1 MSSDPLEGFVNNWA
15 YLKAELAWLDRLLG
29 LAVARHRQERQAIER
44 VAHSRADR
52 VTSHWWQGLIALD
65 REAGYDECS
74 PQKLN
79 PQGHSTPKTSYQQQL
94 ETRIQTSRQ
103 QGVGL
108 GLPGLCDRLHLTPF
122 EKNLI
127 LMSLA
132 PEINRRYAKLYSYLQ
147 SSSESPKENRIS
159 VELTPTCSSFD
170 LPTVDLALRLLCRT
184 DLEWRKGRAY
194 LNSQSRLIQSGLLQL
209 IACGEEPLLARRLKL
224 IDPLVEYLL
233 AENPTAQGLETLL
246 QFNSLPPER
255 RLLRLQQVTPNTTW
269 EQLILPTPLLT
280 TLQHLSDRVQFWP
293 EVEQAWQTATQQP
306 KSASPLVPGMIVMLV
321 GSAGTGKTMA
331 AEAIAHH
338 LDQDLAYVD
347 LACLPTEDF
356 SRLMQVIL
364 AQAPKVLLLQSAHL
378 WLGRA
383 SGLNEADLHFFWQQ
397 RRQQLGITLFSAAS
411 RQTIKQTWRQQ
422 ADQVLEFPWPTP
434 GDRLKLWQQTFPAT
448 VPLDPDIDWQLL
460 AHKFSL
466 SGGEIRA
473 IAQAATV
480 YAAADSPTLQVK
492 MAHILQA
499 LQQKTAKQP

>member
-1 MSSDPLEGFVNNWA
+1 MSSDPLDGFVSNWA

-29 LAVARHRQERQAIER
+29 LAVARQRQDRQAIER

-74 PQKLN
+74 PQKLTQQN
-79 PQGHSTPKTSYQQQL
+79 HSTRGSYQQQL

-103 QGVGL
+103 QGIGL
-108 GLPGLCDRLHLTPF
+108 GLPRLCDRLHLTSF

-147 SSSESPKENRIS
+147 GSNESPKEGRIS
-159 VELTPTCSSFD
+159 VELTPTCSSFE

-184 DLEWRKGRAY
+184 DLEWRKARAY
-194 LNSQSRLIQSGLLQL
+194 LNTQSRLVQSGLLKL
-209 IACGEEPLLARRLKL
+209 VACGEEPLLARRLKL
-224 IDPLVEYLL
+224 IDPLVDYLL
-233 AENPTAQGLETLL
+233 AENPTDPELDTLL
-246 QFNSLPPER
+246 QLTSLSPER
-255 RLLRLQQVTPNTTW
+255 RSLRLQQVTPSTTW
-269 EQLILPTPLLT
+269 QQLILPAPLLR
-280 TLQHLSDRVQFWP
+280 TLQHLGDRVQFWP
-293 EVEQAWQTATQQP
+293 EVEQVWQTATQQP
-306 KSASPLVPGMIVMLV
+306 KSASPLVPGLIVMLL
-321 GSAGTGKTMA
+321 GSTGTGKTMA

-338 LDQDLAYVD
+338 LSQDLTYLD
-347 LACLPTEDF
+347 LACLPPQDF
-356 SRLMQVIL
+356 PQLMQVIL
-364 AQAPKVLLLQSAHL
+364 AQAPKVLLLKSAHL
-378 WLGRA
+378 WLGRT
-383 SGLNEADLHFFWQQ
+383 SGLDEADLHLFWQQ
-397 RRQQLGITLFSAAS
+397 RQQQLGITLFSAAS
-411 RQTIKQTWRQQ
+411 RQTLKQTWRQQ
-422 ADQVLEFPWPTP
+422 ADQVLEFPWPNP

-448 VPLDPDIDWQLL
+448 VPLDPGIDWQLL

-473 IAQAATV
+473 IAQAATI
-480 YAAADSPTLQVK
+480 YAAADSPTLKVK